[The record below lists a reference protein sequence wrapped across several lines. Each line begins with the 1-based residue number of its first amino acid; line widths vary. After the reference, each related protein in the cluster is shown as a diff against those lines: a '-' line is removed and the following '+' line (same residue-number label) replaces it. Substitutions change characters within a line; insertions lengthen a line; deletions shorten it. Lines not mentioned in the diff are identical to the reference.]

1 MKKTR
6 KFRIPDKLPRLR
18 QLPKVG
24 DLVAIQDLD
33 GKVFPVI
40 VMKIEFNKTKKGK
53 DTKVLKA
60 IHILSGNTHTTAQ
73 LSDLRLIKNIL
84 PE

>member
-6 KFRIPDKLPRLR
+6 KYRIPDKLPRLR
-18 QLPKVG
+18 QMPKVG

-33 GKVFPVI
+33 STVFPVL
-40 VMKIEFNKTKKGK
+40 VLKIEFNKTKKGK

-60 IHILSGNTHTTAQ
+60 IHILSGNTHATAQ
-73 LSDLRLIKNIL
+73 LADLRMLKDIS
-84 PE
+84 PQ

>member
-6 KFRIPDKLPRLR
+6 KFRIPNKLPRLK
-18 QLPKVG
+18 QMPKAG

-33 GKVFPVI
+33 STVFPVL
-40 VMKIEFNKTKKGK
+40 VLKIEFNKTKKGK
-53 DTKVLKA
+53 DTKVLKS

-73 LSDLRLIKNIL
+73 LADLRIL
-84 PE
+84 KDISPQ